1 MFKGTTA
8 HLNLSGIERVAGYEP
23 AFESQGDHMKYARFE
38 VAGKSAYGIVEGD
51 EVRELSGSPLKDH
64 SETGAVHRLAD
75 VRLLAPIPRPGK
87 IMAMALNYYS
97 HLHGAP
103 PPSRPEP
110 FYKTGSSVV
119 GPGDTVVLPLD
130 FQHVDMEAELVV
142 VIGKNARN
150 VSEADALDYV
160 FGYTCG
166 NDVSE
171 REWQSGASKDIQ
183 WWRAKSADTFSP
195 IGPVIETD
203 LDPTD
208 VQISGRVNGA
218 EGQSCHTSEMIFNVV
233 QAISFISKYVTL
245 EPGDLIF
252 TGTAGAPPGLKSG
265 DVTEVEIAGI
275 GTLTNPVE

>member
-1 MFKGTTA
+1 
-8 HLNLSGIERVAGYEP
+8 
-23 AFESQGDHMKYARFE
+23 MKYARFE
-38 VAGKSAYGIVEGD
+38 ADGRTTHGIVAGD
-51 EVRELSGSPLKDH
+51 EVREISDSPLNDH
-64 SETGAVHRLAD
+64 SETGAVHRLSD
-75 VRLLAPIPRPGK
+75 VTLLAPIARPGK
-87 IMAMALNYYS
+87 IMAMALNYRS

-110 FYKTGSSVV
+110 FYKTATSVV
-119 GPGDTVVLPLD
+119 GPGETVVLPAD

-142 VIGKNARN
+142 VIGKNAKN

-160 FGYTCG
+160 LGYTCG

-171 REWQSGASKDIQ
+171 REWQSGSGKDVQ

-203 LDPTD
+203 IDPTD
-208 VQISGRVNGA
+208 VEIRGSVNGV
-218 EGQSCHTSEMIFNVV
+218 EGQKCHTSEMIFNVV
-233 QAISFISKYVTL
+233 QAISFISRYVTL

-252 TGTAGAPPGLKSG
+252 TGTAGAPPALKSG

-275 GTLTNPVE
+275 GTLSNPVV

>member
-1 MFKGTTA
+1 
-8 HLNLSGIERVAGYEP
+8 
-23 AFESQGDHMKYARFE
+23 MKYARFE
-38 VAGKSAYGIVEGD
+38 AEGRSAYGIVAGD
-51 EVRELSGSPLKDH
+51 EVRELSDSPLNDH
-64 SETGAVHRLAD
+64 SETGTVHRLAD
-75 VRLLAPIPRPGK
+75 VKLLAPIPRPGK
-87 IMAMALNYYS
+87 IMAMALNYFS

-103 PPSRPEP
+103 PPARPEP
-110 FYKTGSSVV
+110 FYKTASSVV
-119 GPGDTVVLPLD
+119 GPGDPVVLPPD
-130 FQHVDMEAELVV
+130 SQRVDMEAELVA
-142 VIGKNARN
+142 VIGKNAKN

-171 REWQSGASKDIQ
+171 REWQNSSGGDIQ
-183 WWRAKSADTFSP
+183 WWRAKSSDTFSP

-208 VQISGRVNGA
+208 VRIRGRVNGA

-252 TGTAGAPPGLKSG
+252 TGTAGAPPTLKSG

-275 GTLTNPVE
+275 GTLTNPVV

>member
-1 MFKGTTA
+1 
-8 HLNLSGIERVAGYEP
+8 
-23 AFESQGDHMKYARFE
+23 MKYARFE
-38 VAGKSAYGIVEGD
+38 AEGRSAYGIVAGD
-51 EVRELSGSPLKDH
+51 EVRELSDSPLNDH
-64 SETGAVHRLAD
+64 SETGTVHRLAD
-75 VRLLAPIPRPGK
+75 VKLLAPIPRPGK
-87 IMAMALNYYS
+87 IMAMALNYHS

-110 FYKTGSSVV
+110 FYKTASSVV
-119 GPGDTVVLPLD
+119 GPGDAVVLPPD
-130 FQHVDMEAELVV
+130 SQHVDMEAEFVV

-171 REWQSGASKDIQ
+171 REWQNGADKDIQ
-183 WWRAKSADTFSP
+183 FWRAKSSDTFSP

-208 VQISGRVNGA
+208 VRIRGRVNGA
-218 EGQSCHTSEMIFNVV
+218 EGQNCHTSEMIFNVV

-252 TGTAGAPPGLKSG
+252 TGTAGAPPALKSG

-275 GTLTNPVE
+275 GTLTNPVV